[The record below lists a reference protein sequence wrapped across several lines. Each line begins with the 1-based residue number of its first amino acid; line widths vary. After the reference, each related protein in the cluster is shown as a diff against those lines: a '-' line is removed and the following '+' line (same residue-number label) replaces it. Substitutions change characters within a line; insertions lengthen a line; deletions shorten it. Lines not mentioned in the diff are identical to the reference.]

1 LLCQSFKYTSIL
13 LSARMSRNSY
23 AAALFAVLALCLT
36 SCSKEG
42 VDGATPAAAQS
53 QSPQGGGG
61 AGGRGGRRGAG
72 GPVPVLMAK
81 VQSKSVPVTIPA
93 VGTAEP
99 ATTVQIRAQV
109 TGQLSEVHFSE
120 GQDVRKGQLLF
131 VIDPR
136 PFQSALAQAEAVLAR
151 DTATSNNATRQRAN
165 YEDLYKRQLI
175 SRDQYETQMASAQ
188 SLEAT
193 LAADRAAVDNA
204 KLNLAYTRIAAP
216 ISGRTGTLGVHQ
228 GDLVRAND
236 ANAMIVINQVSPI
249 YVTFSVPGRYLGDIR
264 RYQAQRPLEVLAQG
278 QAALAPGAQAPPPQI
293 LQPSTQQQ
301 VTPGQGATMPVKPG
315 LVEHGRVSFID
326 NTVDAQTGTIKLKGT
341 FQNAD
346 QGLWPGLFVQV
357 TLSLTTDEN
366 AIVVPAS
373 AVQPSASGQYVYVVK
388 PDRTAEVRPVTVIR
402 QQGEEVVIAKGLAAG
417 EDVVT
422 EGQLRLTPG
431 AQVTE
436 ANRGGG
442 GGERGQGGRG
452 GRRGDAGSG
461 SGGGGNGGG
470 GNGGGGQGRGRRN
483 SQ

>member
-1 LLCQSFKYTSIL
+1 ML
-13 LSARMSRNSY
+13 RNPY
-23 AAALFAVLALCLT
+23 AAALCLVLGLSLM
-36 SCSKEG
+36 SCSKDG

-53 QSPQGGGG
+53 QAQGSGGPG
-61 AGGRGGRRGAG
+61 AGGARGGGRRGPG

-99 ATTVQIRAQV
+99 MTTVQIRAQV
-109 TGQLSEVHFSE
+109 TGQLSDVHFTE

-131 VIDPR
+131 TIDAR
-136 PFQSALAQAEAVLAR
+136 PFQAALAQAEAVLAR
-151 DTATSNNATRQRAN
+151 DTATSNNAARQRAN

-175 SRDQYETQMASAQ
+175 SRDQYETQMANAE

-193 LAADRAAVDNA
+193 LAADRAAVENA
-204 KLNLAYTRIAAP
+204 KLNLSYTRILAP

-236 ANAMIVINQVSPI
+236 ATAMIVINQVSPI

-264 RYQAQRPLEVLAQG
+264 RYQAKKPLEVVAQG
-278 QAALAPGAQAPPPQI
+278 QAALPPGAQAPPPQV

-301 VTPGQGATMPVKPG
+301 VAPGQGATMPVKPG
-315 LVEHGRVSFID
+315 VLERGRVSFID
-326 NTVDAQTGTIKLKGT
+326 NSVDPQTGTIKLKGT

-357 TLSLTTDEN
+357 TLGLTTDEN

-388 PDRTAEVRPVTVIR
+388 PDRTAEVRPVTVLR
-402 QQGEEVVIAKGLAAG
+402 QQGEEVIIAKGLTAG

-436 ANRGGG
+436 ANRGGPG
-442 GGERGQGGRG
+442 GTGGG
-452 GRRGDAGSG
+452 GRRGDG
-461 SGGGGNGGG
+461 SGGGGQGR
-470 GNGGGGQGRGRRN
+470 GGQGRGRRN
-483 SQ
+483 SSQ